1 MTNHKSFKKAAI
13 AGILALGTIAGGA
26 TAANATGFFFS
37 WSTPQG
43 TYTFGP
49 QGQHFQPHHVAP
61 RQLHRPQVQERHQIR
76 RRDARR
82 TLRQAGFRDIQ
93 FLRERNRV
101 YVFEAR
107 GQRGYRRIAVNKF
120 NGNIIWRWGRG

>member
-1 MTNHKSFKKAAI
+1 MTKRKTLMKTAI
-13 AGILALGTIAGGA
+13 AGALAFGTLAGGA
-26 TAANATGFFFS
+26 NVANANSFTFS

-43 TYTFGP
+43 VMTWGP
-49 QGQHFQPHHVAP
+49 NGQHFQPHRPQVRH
-61 RQLHRPQVQERHQIR
+61 HRPQVQHFQQLRPRQ
-76 RRDARR
+76 ARR
-82 TLRQAGFRDIQ
+82 VLRQAGFRDIR